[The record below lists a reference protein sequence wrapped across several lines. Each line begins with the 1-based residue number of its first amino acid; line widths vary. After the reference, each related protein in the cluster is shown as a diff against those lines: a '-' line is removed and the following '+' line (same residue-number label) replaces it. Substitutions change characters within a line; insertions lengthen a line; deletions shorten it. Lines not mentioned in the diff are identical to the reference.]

1 MDLIMND
8 DSETVY
14 DEYIIYEDIEE
25 FDIED
30 IVFDEDIK
38 RVEQIKLNST
48 GLLKKAFD
56 IEEQHRNLTLSETRQ
71 LLGIL
76 NERFKKSGLSVS
88 EFEDRVLKRIYRD
101 LEIINTLNKTLE
113 NETDCKNDIGCN
125 LCKQN
130 QLQKIIGISEEIVKE
145 HFNAMVTGNLPEEY
159 ERSLLKITKLER
171 SKGDKVI
178 SGSFKATCF
187 NAAMITM
194 LAALNGDRANASM
207 LDLPKKNNKTW
218 ADYSMLFH
226 TIPLPRKIDIP
237 SIHPDFKSFTYF
249 YKIDDSPGQG
259 KLGFP
264 QSGYYPDGHRARNPQ
279 KGIANPED
287 CSSLVFHQVLNAKYW
302 ITSFDIMQFFRI
314 KAGVGRS
321 DKQYV
326 KTPKYDWLNS
336 VFIPAKNPDIK
347 TFIKP
352 GDLICL
358 RRPEEQGVVIREED
372 YGISGHV
379 AIALFATD
387 SYIIALACTRDVP
400 VMEGIGVQKLSLERE
415 KNSDM
420 MILRRK

>member
-25 FDIED
+25 LDIED
-30 IVFDEDIK
+30 IIFDEDIK
-38 RVEQIKLNST
+38 RVEQIKSNST

-56 IEEQHRNLTLSETRQ
+56 IEEQHRNWTLNETRQ

-76 NERFKKSGLSVS
+76 NEGFKKSGLSVS
-88 EFEDRVLKRIYRD
+88 EFEDRVLKRIRRD
-101 LEIINTLNKTLE
+101 QEIIDAFNKALE
-113 NETDCKNDIGCN
+113 NAAGCKNDISCN

-145 HFNAMVTGNLPEEY
+145 HINDMVQGILPEEY
-159 ERSLLKITKLER
+159 ERSLSRITKLER
-171 SKGDKVI
+171 SKGDKIV
-178 SGSFKATCF
+178 SGSFKTTCF

-194 LAALNGDRANASM
+194 LAALHGDQANVSM
-207 LDLPKKNNKTW
+207 LDLPKKGKKAW
-218 ADYSMLFH
+218 ADYSMVFH
-226 TIPLPRKIDIP
+226 TIPLPPQINAL
-237 SIHPDFKSFTYF
+237 SIHPDFKSFTYY
-249 YKIDDSPGQG
+249 YKTAVSPAQG
-259 KLGFP
+259 ELGFP
-264 QSGYYPDGHRARNPQ
+264 HSGYYPDGHRARNPQ
-279 KGIANPED
+279 KGMANPED
-287 CSSLVFHQVLNAKYW
+287 CSSWVFHQVLNAQYW
-302 ITSFDIMQFFRI
+302 ITSYDIMQFFRN
-314 KAGVGRS
+314 KAGIGRS
-321 DKQYV
+321 DRNYS

-336 VFIPAKNPDIK
+336 VFIPAKNPDKK

-358 RRPEEQGVVIREED
+358 RRPEEQGVVIPEED

-387 SYIIALACTRDVP
+387 TYVIALACTRDVP

-415 KNSDM
+415 KNSDIM
-420 MILRRK
+420 VLRRK